1 MITQCSGGEHC
12 VSPVQPAIFKV
23 QADVF
28 VRCLIGPF
36 IQNRSRSRLLAPDR
50 SQFCNWLFIDYSF
63 VTHWLGCH
71 NSLTSRISGCKG
83 QQGGKNWCRGFT
95 ECVYYFNTYAFCNII
110 WKGFLLE
117 LGFKLHA
124 ERLIPSEVIEYFCLW
139 KFFSGTYKFIFW
151 K

>member
-1 MITQCSGGEHC
+1 MLWPKKKTYMEFDNKKKFLRLENSPPPIT
-12 VSPVQPAIFKV
+12 FLM
-23 QADVF
+23 
-28 VRCLIGPF
+28 VRP
-36 IQNRSRSRLLAPDR
+36 LLAPDR
-50 SQFCNWLFIDYSF
+50 SHFWNWLFIYYSF

-71 NSLTSRISGCKG
+71 NSLTWRISGCKG
-83 QQGGKNWCRGFT
+83 QQGGKNWCRVFT

-139 KFFSGTYKFIFW
+139 KFFSGTDKFFLKIM

>member
-50 SQFCNWLFIDYSF
+50 SHFCNWLFIHYSF
-63 VTHWLGCH
+63 VSHWLGCH
-71 NSLTSRISGCKG
+71 NSLTSRISDISGCKG

-110 WKGFLLE
+110 WKGFFTGARIQITRWETDTIRSHRIFLSL
-117 LGFKLHA
+117 K
-124 ERLIPSEVIEYFCLW
+124 I
-139 KFFSGTYKFIFW
+139 FFRNL
-151 K
+151 